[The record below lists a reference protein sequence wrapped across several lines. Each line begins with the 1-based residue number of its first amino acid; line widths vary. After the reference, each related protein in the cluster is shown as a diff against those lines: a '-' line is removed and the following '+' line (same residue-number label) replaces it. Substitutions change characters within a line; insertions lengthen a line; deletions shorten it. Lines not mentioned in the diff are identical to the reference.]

1 MRKQYCAT
9 SWAIMVCEKAVE
21 VFRVISPVGE
31 LIMKICPQGLHG
43 LSQPD
48 YICDTN
54 FRPQEG

>member
-1 MRKQYCAT
+1 MQL
-9 SWAIMVCEKAVE
+9 SWVIMPCEKAVE
-21 VFRVISPVGE
+21 VFRLVSPIGE
-31 LIMKICPQGLHG
+31 LIMKICPQGLHA

>member
-1 MRKQYCAT
+1 VQL

-21 VFRVISPVGE
+21 VFRLISPVGE
-31 LIMKICPQGLHG
+31 LFLKICPQGLHG